1 MERRFMMVPVT
12 ELPSTFQHVITEK
25 DLESLST
32 LLKIPS
38 QFVKHE
44 IVFAVP
50 ICDIGLAYKQWFQTQ
65 VATMTPTQQALYVE
79 PRMTSVSDYV
89 KCHGLEGLR
98 DFHSSLHDRG
108 HPFQPVRVLRDSREQ
123 KSETLTDTMAY
134 RAA

>member
-12 ELPSTFQHVITEK
+12 ELPATFQNIITEQ
-25 DLESLST
+25 DLDSFAV

-50 ICDIGLAYKQWFQTQ
+50 ICDIGMAYKHWFQTQ
-65 VATMTPTQQALYVE
+65 AATMTPSQQALYVE

-98 DFHSSLHDRG
+98 DFHSSLHERG
-108 HPFQPVRVLRDSREQ
+108 HPFQPVRVLRDAREQ
-123 KSETLTDTMAY
+123 KPDTLTDTVAY